1 MLFRSAP
8 KLEGRQMIMFL
19 APKKDNPKKD
29 AKKGGRKG
37 KSGKPQQAP
46 KTEESDS

>member
-1 MLFRSAP
+1 MEKSP

-19 APKKDNPKKD
+19 GPKKDNPKKD
-29 AKKGGRKG
+29 AGKKGSRKG

-46 KTEESDS
+46 NTDTSDS